1 MAKAKLMS
9 TVTKAA
15 GLTGGAVAASFATRL
30 IPIGNEKVKPLIP
43 ILLGVFLVNRPGI
56 MGDLGA
62 GMIAKGGSDLVGS
75 FGMAGIESD
84 NVLAGMEQQFI
95 SENVLAGYGTAGSS
109 TEYEA
114 EYED

>member
-56 MGDLGA
+56 VGDLGA

-75 FGMAGIESD
+75 FGIAGTD
-84 NVLAGMEQQFI
+84 TVLAGMEEQFI

-109 TEYEA
+109 TEYEP